1 MKQVLDRIGY
11 SIIGLVVLAFLEGII
26 TFGGAFNFEVY
37 NWLGYTV
44 QVMFIYLAIWIAN
57 KAYDDDAPKKN
68 RPTTF

>member
-1 MKQVLDRIGY
+1 MKQILDRIGY
-11 SIIGLVVLAFLEGII
+11 SIIGLVTLAFLEGIV
-26 TFGGAFNFEVY
+26 TFGSAFKFETY

-57 KAYDDDAPKKN
+57 KAYDDDAPKKS

>member
-1 MKQVLDRIGY
+1 MKQILDRIGY
-11 SIIGLVVLAFLEGII
+11 SIIGLVTLAFLEGII
-26 TFGGAFNFEVY
+26 TFGSAFKFETY

-57 KAYDDDAPKKN
+57 KAYDDDAPKKS